1 MEYVYQILKAFVDPV
16 FIIFLLLVISFVLC
30 LTAAKKRS
38 GALFLLLAIVLLY
51 GFSISAVSNYFSYT
65 QEKEYIVSP
74 VPAKGDEELD
84 VIVVFGGGVYEIR
97 ALGETYPTGAT
108 ALRLIHGLAMFKQ
121 YRAKYLVLSGAGLE
135 SASNAEVM
143 AQMALDLGVP
153 KEKIRLEAK
162 STNTY
167 EHALELNRMFVDKKI
182 RIGLVTSASHM
193 KRSET
198 QVRKFFQ
205 NVTALPTDFLYET
218 PAGSPVLRFI
228 PRSHSFMDN
237 TQLLRERI
245 GMIWYAAKDI

>member
-51 GFSISAVSNYFSYT
+51 GFSISAVSNYFSYA

-97 ALGETYPTGAT
+97 ALGKTYPAGAT
-108 ALRLIHGLAMFKQ
+108 ALRLMHGLAMFRQ
-121 YRAKYLVLSGAGLE
+121 YRAKYLVLSGAGLR
-135 SASNAEVM
+135 SVSNAAVM
-143 AQMALDLGVP
+143 GQMALDLGVP
-153 KEKIRLEAK
+153 KDRIRLEPK

-182 RIGLVTSASHM
+182 RIGLVTSAYHM

-205 NVTALPTDFLYET
+205 NVTALPTDFLYST
-218 PAGSPVLRFI
+218 PASLQLLLFI
-228 PRSHSFMDN
+228 PQSSSLMDN
-237 TQLLRERI
+237 TQILRERI

>member
-1 MEYVYQILKAFVDPV
+1 MEYVYQILKSFIDPV

-30 LTAAKKRS
+30 FSGSKKKS

-51 GFSISAVSNYFSYT
+51 GFSIRAVSNYFSYT

-74 VPAKGDEELD
+74 ASAKGDEELD
-84 VIVVFGGGVYEIR
+84 VIVVFGEGVYEIR
-97 ALGETYPTGAT
+97 ALGKTYPAGAT
-108 ALRLIHGLAMFKQ
+108 TLRLMHGLAMFKQ
-121 YRAKYLVLSGAGLE
+121 YRAKYLVLSGAGLK

-153 KEKIRLEAK
+153 KERIRLEPK

-167 EHALELNRMFVDKKI
+167 ERALELNRMFVDKKI
-182 RIGLVTSASHM
+182 RIGLVTSAYHM

-205 NVTALPTDFLYET
+205 NVTALPTDFLYST
-218 PAGSPVLRFI
+218 PACLPVLRFI
-228 PRSHSFMDN
+228 PQSSSLMDN
-237 TQLLRERI
+237 TQILRERI
-245 GMIWYAAKDI
+245 GMIWYAVKDI